1 MGINFRYIDYGVKF
15 IDAYSRKDEKEREKL
30 YIFSDNRMKDIF
42 SKKMSEKLFEESATL
57 ITMEEFKDRIFY
69 TDKIIL
75 KEAKRIL
82 AFFKCIPQN
91 IKDELGIVTYYDVI
105 DIANNFFA
113 YYRELL
119 VNEVEELSEYPH
131 WQKNI

>member
-15 IDAYSRKDEKEREKL
+15 IDVYSRKDEKEREKL

-113 YYRELL
+113 F
-119 VNEVEELSEYPH
+119 VWV
-131 WQKNI
+131 